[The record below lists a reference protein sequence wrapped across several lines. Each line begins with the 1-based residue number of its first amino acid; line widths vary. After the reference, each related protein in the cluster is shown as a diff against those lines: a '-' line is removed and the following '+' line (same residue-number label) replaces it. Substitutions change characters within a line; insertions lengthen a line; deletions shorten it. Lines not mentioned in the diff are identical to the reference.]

1 MTAASQDL
9 TLLIELPPVSLDA
22 SNHGKLLVQ
31 EVVRDGKKKTVGVA
45 TFVPRLPAPSKEEAE
60 AQLREVVFIVDGSG
74 SMGGN
79 PIQQATEAAL
89 FFVKD
94 LPTDGRT
101 RFNIVMFGSDYT
113 SMWSEAK

>member
-22 SNHGKLLVQ
+22 SNRGRLLIQ

-45 TFVPRLPAPSKEEAE
+45 TFVPRLPAPSKEQAE

-74 SMGGN
+74 SMGGS
-79 PIQQATEAAL
+79 PIHQAMEAAL

-94 LPTDGRT
+94 LPADGRT
-101 RFNIVMFGSDYT
+101 RFNFVMFGSSFT
-113 SMWSEAK
+113 SMWSEAQ